1 MYADLHTVSDVRLYV
16 LGFTADSA
24 LNALASARCQIWPIW
39 LRPSLRCAAKGRGG
53 GATKSAAA
61 KKAAETRKR
70 NAETKTGGK
79 AKSARYK

>member
-1 MYADLHTVSDVRLYV
+1 MHVLDLLLMWVSTPHQAQGFEVARL
-16 LGFTADSA
+16 
-24 LNALASARCQIWPIW
+24 R
-39 LRPSLRCAAKGRGG
+39 RSLHRAAKGRGG

-70 NAETKTGGK
+70 NAEAKTGGK